1 MVRSVG
7 VLGLCR
13 AVLPMTATMSVRTVI
28 TVPGP

>member
-1 MVRSVG
+1 MRRSVR

-13 AVLPMTATMSVRTVI
+13 AVLPMIATMSVRTII